1 MNHKLQ
7 IHTVQARKALPD
19 LVLFIVL
26 ASLALHSSGRQVLS
40 SAHFV
45 KDNKWDL
52 LGRDCF
58 LITLSVVSVDV
69 ALKVSWAWLKDKQ
82 LMLEEVD
89 IMLLVEVEDF
99 CEIGLS

>member
-40 SAHFV
+40 SAYFE
-45 KDNKWDL
+45 KNDKWNL
-52 LGRDCF
+52 FGRYCF
-58 LITLSVVSVDV
+58 LITLSVVSIDV
-69 ALKVSWAWLKDKQ
+69 ALEVSGTWFEDKQ
-82 LMLEEVD
+82 FVLEEIY